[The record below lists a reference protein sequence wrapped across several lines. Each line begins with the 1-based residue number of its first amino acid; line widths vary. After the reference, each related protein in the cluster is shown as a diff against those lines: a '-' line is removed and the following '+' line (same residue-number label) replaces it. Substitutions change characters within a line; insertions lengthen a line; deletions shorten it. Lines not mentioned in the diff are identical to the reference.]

1 MKQRSAKNM
10 FGENYMNY
18 KIGIYPFYDIA
29 GNEIIGYYC
38 KKTIRNNKGWK
49 IFVNEKYTYG
59 QFWLT
64 VDVFNI
70 GCSNNSKYVEFVK
83 NPIKEAYKFME
94 WDYDTEKRA

>member
-1 MKQRSAKNM
+1 
-10 FGENYMNY
+10 MNY

-64 VDVFNI
+64 IDVFNI
-70 GCSNNSKYVEFVK
+70 GIDGDDLIILFFTIFPSHIKYPLYLFLLFLFKNSVISN
-83 NPIKEAYKFME
+83 
-94 WDYDTEKRA
+94 